1 MSLNVLQVRGS
12 SSRDHHLLVFACTDR
27 SSHGVIEYYK
37 TCLRR
42 ARESDNHFLSF
53 CFYLLLCSMS
63 AHSTESEE
71 SSIENND
78 RSDEVLRAFVWP
90 REFYFP
96 EDTVLDL
103 HDLVGILLHEYQQT
117 EIRFRH
123 SKLLEVADGTKFPSC
138 LPTKELKPWAEMGG
152 RKVGYFLLDP
162 QEIPPRNTPLVE
174 PNEFL
179 HPSFVSPRL
188 LDTEDV
194 ETIYWR
200 VRLALANN
208 TGGLLYALQCILRAF
223 TASVT
228 LRVRTSQGHSL
239 ICPAHAFKIKGSVI
253 IYKEG
258 LHIGH
263 IKSYIDDSWLKPH
276 RRIDVKHYQY
286 NELHLDDEWLYMV
299 FESEGSRENNVVLD
313 LASLVIGSR
322 GLGGEI
328 FTLEK
333 EETYQEKVLPKVV
346 EICDDSDEED
356 HTYDR
361 IDPPPAMDDS
371 LIAQDTLVI
380 NRVLRR
386 LNRICQGVE
395 VFCAYCGRPQAPSR
409 CSKCAV
415 ARYCGKAC
423 QKKAWKF
430 HKVWCKVDAVKDV
443 NVPSASKSDV
453 EMSVS

>member
-1 MSLNVLQVRGS
+1 
-12 SSRDHHLLVFACTDR
+12 
-27 SSHGVIEYYK
+27 
-37 TCLRR
+37 
-42 ARESDNHFLSF
+42 
-53 CFYLLLCSMS
+53 MS
-63 AHSTESEE
+63 AHNTESEE
-71 SSIENND
+71 SSDENMD
-78 RSDEVLRAFVWP
+78 QPDEARRVFEWP

-117 EIRFRH
+117 ERRFRY

-138 LPTKELKPWAEMGG
+138 LPTKELERWAKMGG

-162 QEIPPRNTPLVE
+162 QEIPPANAPLVE
-174 PNEFL
+174 PSEFL
-179 HPSFVSPRL
+179 HSSFVSPRL

-194 ETIYWR
+194 ESIYWR

-239 ICPAHAFKIKGSVI
+239 TCSAHAFKIKGSVV

-263 IKSYIDDSWLKPH
+263 IKSYIDDSWLTPQ
-276 RRIDVKHYQY
+276 RRINVKHYQFC
-286 NELHLDDEWLYMV
+286 ELHLDDEWLYMV
-299 FESEGSRENNVVLD
+299 FQSEDSSKNNVVLD

-333 EETYQEKVLPKVV
+333 EETYQEKVLMKVV
-346 EICDDSDEED
+346 EVCDDSDDEEER
-356 HTYDR
+356 TYDR

-371 LIAQDTLVI
+371 LIAQDTWVI

-386 LNRICQGVE
+386 LVRICQGIE
-395 VFCAYCGRPQAPSR
+395 VFCSYCGRPQAPSR

-415 ARYCGKAC
+415 ARYCGQAC
-423 QKKAWKF
+423 QKKAWKY
-430 HKVWCKVDAVKDV
+430 HKVWCKVDAVKGV
-443 NVPSASKSDV
+443 NVPSSSTSDV
-453 EMSVS
+453 EMSGSCQ